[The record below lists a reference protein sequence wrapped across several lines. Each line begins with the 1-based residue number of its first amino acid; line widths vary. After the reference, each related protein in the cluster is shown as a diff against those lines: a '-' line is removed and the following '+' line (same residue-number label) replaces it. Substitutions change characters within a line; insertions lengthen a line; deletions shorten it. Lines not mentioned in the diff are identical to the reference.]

1 MRGIVYIRS
10 GRGLRLKVIDRLGR
24 RKRIPVVSDI
34 PEASCTLWEVLVLA
48 VASEDSWLCEQEKAG
63 KIPCFSLYVSILSI
77 STCATLIELYTLGE
91 LCVETI
97 SVQLFLENIKLAEI
111 GVIH

>member
-24 RKRIPVVSDI
+24 RKCIPVVSDI
-34 PEASCTLWEVLVLA
+34 PEASCTVSVG
-48 VASEDSWLCEQEKAG
+48 SFGFSKDSWLCEQEKAG
-63 KIPCFSLYVSILSI
+63 KIPCFSLYVSILSCLSI

-91 LCVETI
+91 LCVETV
-97 SVQLFLENIKLAEI
+97 SQCNCF
-111 GVIH
+111 